1 MLNMEIFGS
10 VVSFKKLFL
19 TLFFNQITCK
29 VRNNKDNNRNK
40 WYIYVIIVLLRTL
53 TYEIVT
59 FDSTQ
64 NIDLTS
70 RFPDTERNART
81 FLSSP

>member
-29 VRNNKDNNRNK
+29 VRNNKDNNRN
-40 WYIYVIIVLLRTL
+40 VIIVLLRTL